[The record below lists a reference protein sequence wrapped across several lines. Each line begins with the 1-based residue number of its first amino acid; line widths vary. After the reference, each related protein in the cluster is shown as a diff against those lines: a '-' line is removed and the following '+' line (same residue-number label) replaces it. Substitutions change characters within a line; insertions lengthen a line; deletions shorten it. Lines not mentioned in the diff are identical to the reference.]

1 MLRRPRDFSNLGSGV
16 GLWGWSLRPL
26 GFRVRVEDPVRAIEH
41 CRFSRFIAGL
51 GVRVEGYR
59 KGYYK
64 SYL

>member
-1 MLRRPRDFSNLGSGV
+1 M
-16 GLWGWSLRPL
+16 

-41 CRFSRFIAGL
+41 CGFSRFIAGL